1 MRCRAKDIA
10 RRRAS
15 ITARASQASRSER
28 RISRNSARS
37 ALSSRRLED
46 SRIEFANLQIGF
58 QLAYYR
64 VRLFRLKAGGK
75 GINVDTP
82 RKAGGLL
89 QRLVSHC
96 LRCCSLPC
104 IQSLPFR
111 PPSTSPVRFL
121 WFRVK
126 VKLDKWMLMLNIN
139 HLLRL
144 IINLTSDSKQTFHLC
159 NSSVLSSFTF
169 SPPLR
174 GNFVMHFIYSQRQIL
189 IYRGDMAS
197 VRCISRP
204 AKSLYESTLAATLS
218 SAIEEGRK
226 RERERTAVL
235 LGTPKL

>member
-1 MRCRAKDIA
+1 MTSRACLAGSRTKGIA

-15 ITARASQASRSER
+15 ITARASQGFTVER

-37 ALSSRRLED
+37 ALSSRCLED

-75 GINVDTP
+75 GINVDTL

-89 QRLVSHC
+89 QRPVSHC

-104 IQSLPFR
+104 IRSLPFR
-111 PPSTSPVRFL
+111 PAIPWL
-121 WFRVK
+121 RVE

-139 HLLRL
+139 RLRRL

-159 NSSVLSSFTF
+159 SSF
-169 SPPLR
+169 SRL
-174 GNFVMHFIYSQRQIL
+174 VFIYLLSRKLCNAFYLFTKANTHLPRRHERAFRVWQSHCTRVHSQPL
-189 IYRGDMAS
+189 YP
-197 VRCISRP
+197 RP
-204 AKSLYESTLAATLS
+204 PGEK
-218 SAIEEGRK
+218 GRAE
-226 RERERTAVL
+226 REERERTAVL